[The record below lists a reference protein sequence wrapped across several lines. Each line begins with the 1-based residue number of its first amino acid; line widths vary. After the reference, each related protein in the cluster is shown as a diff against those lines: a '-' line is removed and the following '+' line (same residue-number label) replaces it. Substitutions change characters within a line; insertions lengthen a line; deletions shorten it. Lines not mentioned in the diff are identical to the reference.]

1 MAESM
6 DYLVLF
12 WLLNLYLWYQT
23 FQQFGKKPVDVVTLI
38 FVVAGSI
45 VTGSILNDK
54 VQTADIPFWAKLV
67 MFLPYLIVAIH
78 SFKTYHKPV

>member
-1 MAESM
+1 M

-54 VQTADIPFWAKLV
+54 VQTEDIPF
-67 MFLPYLIVAIH
+67 
-78 SFKTYHKPV
+78 